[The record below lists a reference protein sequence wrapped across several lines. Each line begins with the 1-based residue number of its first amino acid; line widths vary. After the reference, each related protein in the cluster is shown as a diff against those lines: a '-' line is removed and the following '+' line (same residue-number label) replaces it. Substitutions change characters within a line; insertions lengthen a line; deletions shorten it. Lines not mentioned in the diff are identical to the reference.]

1 MHIWLIKFIVFL
13 SSFLLFQIE
22 LIIGKIFLSNFGGS
36 YLVWGACVVFFQ
48 ATLLAGYKYSQFV
61 LQKLSIDRY
70 RYFHLLLLLCPLLS
84 FPGRALPLKYDIHS
98 IPMVFDVF
106 GQLIFVI
113 GLSFFAL
120 STMSIIWQVW
130 LSKSYLPERSNPYV
144 LFSVSNLGSFAAL
157 LSYPFFFEL
166 IFDLHMQQNIWRINY
181 GILLI
186 LQLLALKFINVRK
199 EREAI
204 ARQTL
209 RIPPKQ
215 IMNWVLYSASG
226 VMVFLSV
233 TNIVTLE
240 ITPMPLLWV
249 IPLAL
254 YLLSF
259 VLVFK
264 QNSYCP
270 GWIKSHYSVLIGFG
284 ILFYFIMKARMLP
297 VLLELIILFL
307 VTFGV
312 CLFAQFKLYLQ
323 KPANHQLLPYYY
335 FMIALGGFVGG
346 VIVTWVIPLLTTTL
360 LEYFVGF
367 LGIAIAL
374 DIEHKEKRLTESL
387 ILIICLIALLLLW
400 PKIFPHY
407 NFCNYSGTS

>member
-1 MHIWLIKFIVFL
+1 
-13 SSFLLFQIE
+13 
-22 LIIGKIFLSNFGGS
+22 
-36 YLVWGACVVFFQ
+36 
-48 ATLLAGYKYSQFV
+48 
-61 LQKLSIDRY
+61 
-70 RYFHLLLLLCPLLS
+70 
-84 FPGRALPLKYDIHS
+84 
-98 IPMVFDVF
+98 MVFDVF